1 MNAKSERNTR
11 EWEQGNLGKSR
22 MNLAFETGNEEPEQG
37 SETVQRKKEREKRRI
52 EVSEKCRPDENKN
65 NRAENL
71 GKIIYKKKK
80 KNYEFL

>member
-11 EWEQGNLGKSR
+11 KWEQGNPGKSR

-37 SETVQRKKEREKRRI
+37 SETVQRKREKRRI

-71 GKIIYKKKK
+71 GKII
-80 KNYEFL
+80 